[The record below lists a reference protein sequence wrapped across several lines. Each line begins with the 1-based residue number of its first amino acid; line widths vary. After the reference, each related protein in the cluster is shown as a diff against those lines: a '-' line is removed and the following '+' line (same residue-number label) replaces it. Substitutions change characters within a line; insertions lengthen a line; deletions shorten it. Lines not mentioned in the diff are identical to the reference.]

1 MSDIS
6 ISSTTD
12 TEEQVLSATGVVP
25 EEEEKVEA
33 PPKVE
38 ETTEEENDEEEEAPV
53 VKKRGGF
60 QKRIDKLVTRQRELE
75 AELNAFKAPKVE
87 GTPEE
92 QAPDP
97 LFFESQAEY
106 IAALVKFE
114 TAKAK
119 KDAIAELK
127 AETVKVKEE
136 EKKEAVVSSWQERVQ
151 LAHKAHP
158 DLAELLEQD
167 LPVSPIVNEVLVES
181 EIGGELLYYL
191 ASNPAELAEISKK
204 GPIAAAKALGLIEDR
219 LLKAAETK
227 PEVKV
232 TQAKKPIAP
241 VKGGKGSGGEKSPD
255 DMDLDEYRAWRAK
268 QS

>member
-1 MSDIS
+1 MSDLA

-12 TEEQVLSATGVVP
+12 TDEQVLNASGVVP
-25 EEEEKVEA
+25 EEKVEVV

-38 ETTEEENDEEEEAPV
+38 ETTEEDTDDEEAPV
-53 VKKRGGF
+53 VKKKGGF

-75 AELNAFKAPKVE
+75 AELTALKAPKTE
-87 GTPEE
+87 TATTEE

-97 LFFESQAEY
+97 VFFESQAEY

-127 AETVKVKEE
+127 AETVKTKEKEQEEVK
-136 EKKEAVVSSWQERVQ
+136 VSSWQERVQ
-151 LAHKAHP
+151 VAHKSHP

-167 LPVSPIVNEVLVES
+167 LPVSPIVNDVLIES

-191 ASNPAELAEISKK
+191 ASNPDELAEISKK

-232 TQAKKPIAP
+232 TQAKKPISP
-241 VKGGKGSGGEKSPD
+241 VKSGKGSGGEKSPD

>member
-1 MSDIS
+1 MSDIE

-12 TEEQVLSATGVVP
+12 SEEQVLNASGVAP
-25 EEEEKVEA
+25 EEKEEVV

-38 ETTEEENDEEEEAPV
+38 ETTEEDDGEEEAPV
-53 VKKRGGF
+53 VKKKGGF

-75 AELNAFKAPKVE
+75 AELTALKAPKTE
-87 GTPEE
+87 TATTTEE

-97 LFFESQAEY
+97 VFFESQAEY

-127 AETVKVKEE
+127 AETVKSKEKEQEEVK
-136 EKKEAVVSSWQERVQ
+136 VSSWQERVQ
-151 LAHKAHP
+151 VAHKSHP

-167 LPVSPIVNEVLVES
+167 LPVSPIVNDVLIES

-191 ASNPAELAEISKK
+191 ASNPDELAEISKK

-232 TQAKKPIAP
+232 TQAKKPISP
-241 VKGGKGSGGEKSPD
+241 VKSGKGSGGEKSPD